1 MSLSPVKHAV
11 LENLLLNDKQ
21 AKPAQIAKETG
32 NQLNST
38 MMHLIWLVRVG
49 YANSPEKGT
58 YAITEKGKKALG
70 IPEIT
75 RENAKAILSPM
86 PSEKAFHFYVGMEKP
101 LEIYASG
108 IQDFLEKIQTIAL
121 ESLEFHANRGDF
133 ENWFEC
139 IGDCEVAKKMALLNE
154 KKLSG
159 EPLRE
164 RLREI
169 VANRCTMLSTLVK
182 ETQLSG

>member
-1 MSLSPVKHAV
+1 MSLSPVKRAV
-11 LENLLLNDKQ
+11 LENLLLNDKA

-49 YANSPEKGT
+49 YATTPEKGT
-58 YAITEKGKKALG
+58 YAITEKGKKTLG

-75 RENAKAILSPM
+75 KENAKAILSPT
-86 PSEKAFHFYVGMEKP
+86 PSEKAFHFYGGMEKP
-101 LEIYASG
+101 LEIYACG
-108 IQDFLEKIQTIAL
+108 IQDFLEKTQSVTL

-133 ENWFEC
+133 ENWFES
-139 IGDCEVAKKMALLNE
+139 IGDCELAKKMALLKE

-159 EPLRE
+159 EQLRE

-169 VANRCTMLSTLVK
+169 VTNRCTALSTMI
-182 ETQLSG
+182 